1 MMEWPLPLWL
11 RYLVQRTK
19 IPFARKLSFL
29 DCKRKAPI
37 AESAIAIGSFALATW
52 NAARHIGG
60 AFQASS
66 PKTFKA
72 DPSQGRPFF
81 CFINAFR
88 NDFAR
93 ALAFVEPRSYL
104 ARSTP
109 GRLPCAATG
118 LSEEQ
123 IYGGRRDADSE
134 IAGR

>member
-1 MMEWPLPLWL
+1 MVEWPLPLWL

-19 IPFARKLSFL
+19 IPLARKLTFL
-29 DCKRKAPI
+29 GRKRKAPI

-81 CFINAFR
+81 CFINAFQG
-88 NDFAR
+88 DFAR

-109 GRLPCAATG
+109 GRLPRAATV
-118 LSEEQ
+118 Q
-123 IYGGRRDADSE
+123 ARNRHYGGRRDADSE